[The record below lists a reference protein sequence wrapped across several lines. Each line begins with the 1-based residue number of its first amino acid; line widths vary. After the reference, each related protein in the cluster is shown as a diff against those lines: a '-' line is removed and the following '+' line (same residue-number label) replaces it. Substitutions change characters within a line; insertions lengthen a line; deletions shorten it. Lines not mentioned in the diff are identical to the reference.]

1 MSSRLG
7 QNFLK
12 DKNILKKEVEIARV
26 KGKTVLE
33 IGAGDGRLTEQILR
47 GNPSKVIAVEK
58 DREFADILKEKF
70 GKRVQVVNADFLA
83 YEISEV
89 NVIIGNI
96 PYYITS
102 QIIFKIKDTKFKS
115 AVLIVQREFA
125 EKMIAEP
132 NDHNYGRLSVTSQL
146 FFDVKIIQKVSRHL
160 FSPPPRVNSSMILL
174 KRREN
179 TVTKHD
185 EEIIRILF
193 QHKNKTVK
201 NALLDSKK
209 FKMGEIEKLGDFLK
223 KRART
228 LSKEKCLKISRKL
241 L

>member
-12 DKNILKKEVEIARV
+12 DKNILIKEVKLAGV

-33 IGAGDGRLTEQILR
+33 IGAGDGRLTEHILR
-47 GNPSKVIAVEK
+47 SRPSKLIAVEK
-58 DREFADILKEKF
+58 DDEFADLLKEKF
-70 GKRVQVVNADFLA
+70 GKKVKVVNADFLS
-83 YEISEV
+83 YDISKIDV
-89 NVIIGNI
+89 VIGNI

-102 QIIFKIKDTKFKS
+102 QILFKIKDIEFKN
-115 AVLIVQREFA
+115 AVLILQKEFA

-160 FSPPPRVNSSMILL
+160 FSPPPKVDSSMIVL
-174 KRREN
+174 KKRKN
-179 TVTKHD
+179 KVTEFD

-193 QHKNKTVK
+193 QHKNKTVR
-201 NALLDSKK
+201 NALIDSKK
-209 FKMGEIEKLGDFLK
+209 FKMEEIEKLGDFLK
-223 KRART
+223 KRVRT